1 MVAFKRSFAYIFIP
15 IHYCCNVL
23 NFKLFSKKNSLI
35 FLEKLKPVQEFSDFF
50 FKVLN
55 YGMKN
60 RKSSQYQ
67 ISMPFGKDLGK
78 KVTMIMEVNR
88 ALCMGIPN

>member
-35 FLEKLKPVQEFSDFF
+35 FSEKLKPVQEFSDFF

-55 YGMKN
+55 YGIKN
-60 RKSSQYQ
+60 RSSQYQ
-67 ISMPFGKDLGK
+67 ISMSFGKDLGK
-78 KVTMIMEVNR
+78 EVTMIIEVNR
-88 ALCMGIPN
+88 ALYMGIPN